1 MRKSAANSFEHVKQ
15 YTKEELDT
23 ILGLRTG
30 TTILDLRNS
39 SFQGLDLQGMN
50 FSYCNLS
57 GCDFRDCNI
66 SGCDFRFSDLTG
78 CRIEG
83 ANLYLA
89 RLQESVL
96 TGIRSDSATRYF
108 AMCCPEQ
115 GAFLGYKLCFN
126 YRLVQLLIPADAKR
140 SSATDNACRCSK
152 AKVLKITSG
161 DGRQQFQE
169 AQAFADQYFL
179 YKVGQTAYPSGFDEN
194 RWVDSTTGIHFFMT
208 AREALAYMKG

>member
-1 MRKSAANSFEHVKQ
+1 MGTETAKQ
-15 YTKEELDT
+15 YTKDE
-23 ILGLRTG
+23 IAAVLRKRNDG
-30 TTILDLRNS
+30 TVLDLHNS
-39 SFQGLDLQGMN
+39 SFRGLDLQGMN
-50 FSYCNLS
+50 FSYCNVS

-66 SGCDFRFSDLTG
+66 SGCDFRYSDLTG

-83 ANLYLA
+83 AHLFLA

-96 TGIRSDSATRYF
+96 TGIRFDSATRYF
-108 AMCCPEQ
+108 TMYCPEK

-152 AKVLKITSG
+152 AKVLKITSS

-169 AQAFADQYFL
+169 AQAFADQHFTYR
-179 YKVGQTAYPSGFDEN
+179 VGQIAYPSGFNED

-208 AREALAYMKG
+208 AAEALSYMKG